1 MKEIK
6 KSDLEI
12 FEKLNFKMLS
22 LNQIF
27 MFMKMEKSK
36 NWYTLNL
43 KTN

>member
-36 NWYTLNL
+36 NGYTLNL